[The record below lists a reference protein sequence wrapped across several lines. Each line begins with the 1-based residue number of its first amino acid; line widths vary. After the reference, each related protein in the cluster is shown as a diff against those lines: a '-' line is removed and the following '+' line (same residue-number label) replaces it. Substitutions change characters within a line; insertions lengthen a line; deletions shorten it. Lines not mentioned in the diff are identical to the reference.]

1 MKLRKAIYECGE
13 HYFFYTF
20 IYNMVISSVKIAAFS
35 TGPFIFFS
43 QERSRVNSHVDN
55 GSFDTQYNNL
65 QLDGNTRPVVTRMIT
80 NYGLSNF
87 WLLGQDWETFSTAN
101 ESSDKGLLWSWNVAC
116 KFNVTWTMN
125 MSMSIPVDLV
135 SWLIYI
141 TPLPQCHIATM
152 TSAWLPNFGK

>member
-1 MKLRKAIYECGE
+1 MNVANTIFYI
-13 HYFFYTF
+13 YTF
-20 IYNMVISSVKIAAFS
+20 LYNMVISSVKIAAFS

-55 GSFDTQYNNL
+55 VSFDTQYNNL

-101 ESSDKGLLWSWNVAC
+101 ESSDKGLLWSWKVAC

-141 TPLPQCHIATM
+141 TPLPQCHHDQCSGSLI
-152 TSAWLPNFGK
+152 SPNK